1 MSNLRD
7 AAQTAADAMT
17 VLATETDN
25 LSLLV
30 QGLTDVNVTLE
41 FDELKRKIERIQ
53 AHLDNALEA
62 ESAKSAES
70 GAGE

>member
-7 AAQTAADAMT
+7 ATQTAADAMT